1 MEKTVQNNHVWPRL
15 GQNELECGTA
25 DMMLISLTLALHHI
39 LTYLPASP
47 RYFMCAFV
55 KFPKGDLSS
64 YQISFPLICR
74 NAYHSSLSLKDQ
86 LKFHLLQKAFPYSLR
101 ATLISVFSSLWFFQI
116 IYLYLF
122 CEVII
127 LTSPPELLGSC
138 LFPNLVLWD
147 ILKDPSKIFLF
158 SYITRVNL

>member
-1 MEKTVQNNHVWPRL
+1 MRKAHNGGENDSKNMEKTVQNNHVWPKL

-47 RYFMCAFV
+47 RYFTCACV

-64 YQISFPLICR
+64 YQILSFPLMCP

-86 LKFHLLQKAFPYSLR
+86 LKFHLLQKAFPYSPR
-101 ATLISVFSSLWFFQI
+101 STLMSVLSILWFFQI

-127 LTSPPELLGSC
+127 WPPLQSY
-138 LFPNLVLWD
+138 LVLAY
-147 ILKDPSKIFLF
+147 SQ
-158 SYITRVNL
+158 T